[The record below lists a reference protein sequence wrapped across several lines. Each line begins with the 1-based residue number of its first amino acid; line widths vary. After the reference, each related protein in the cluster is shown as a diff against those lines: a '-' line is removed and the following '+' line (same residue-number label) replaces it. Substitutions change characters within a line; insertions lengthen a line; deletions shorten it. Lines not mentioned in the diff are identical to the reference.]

1 MSVLPL
7 KTDIGQREWHVRYVP
22 KAAVAVDIEQ
32 GLTDWSS
39 MADSFK
45 DEAIDDAANRPLLC
59 EVETDQPVRGLGL
72 APLIGG
78 RSRRSERARAHA
90 TGLIR

>member
-1 MSVLPL
+1 
-7 KTDIGQREWHVRYVP
+7 VP
-22 KAAVAVDIEQ
+22 KADVAVDIEQ

-59 EVETDQPVRGLGL
+59 EVETDQPVWGLGL
-72 APLIGG
+72 APL
-78 RSRRSERARAHA
+78 
-90 TGLIR
+90 